1 MNLGIYLPH
10 LYHWPAVRPLYRE
23 ARRQGWTAVVVPGP
37 SRVRRWG
44 VIPVSRQHQ
53 LLQAL
58 RSEGVEAQAAF
69 PEAVDVW
76 VTTDFVKD
84 PARFGGRPLVLV
96 NHGTGF
102 KSVMYRFLRRQ
113 RAVPYH
119 LMVEGPFRAEKIQR
133 EVGEGAYRVHVVGYI
148 KLDPYPTMQARRS
161 TLLAQWGLDP
171 ERPTLLYAPTYK
183 PTSIFQLGEGVLQAT
198 RAFNLLIK
206 LHPYSWEGKYAPHRH
221 HRFYEERM
229 ARYPH
234 ARLVPPEDRD
244 ILPFL
249 VMADAVLTEASSVAF
264 EFAAV
269 GKGVIF
275 VDLPGDLRH
284 SDGEPLLTHSPRTLF
299 AGAFPVIQEAAE
311 IPGALETVLNPPED
325 MQAQQEA
332 VRRRLFLPVDG
343 QAARRALEVIRTWFA
358 RL

>member
-1 MNLGIYLPH
+1 VNLGIYLPH
-10 LYHWPAVRPLYRE
+10 LYHWPAVRPLYE
-23 ARRQGWTAVVVPGP
+23 AARARGWTAVVVPGP

-44 VIPVSRQHQ
+44 LIPVSRQH
-53 LLQAL
+53 LLLNAL
-58 RSEGVEAQAAF
+58 RREGVQAQADF
-69 PEAVDVW
+69 PEAVEVW
-76 VTTDFVKD
+76 VTTDFVKR
-84 PARFGGRPLVLV
+84 PERFGGRPLVVV

-113 RAVPYH
+113 REVPYH
-119 LMVEGPFRAEKIQR
+119 LMVEGPFRAEQIRR

-148 KLDPYPTMQARRS
+148 KLDPYPAMQARRS
-161 TLLAQWGLDP
+161 ALMAQWGLDP
-171 ERPTLLYAPTYK
+171 DKPTLLYAPTYK
-183 PTSIFQLGEGVLQAT
+183 PTSIFHLGEALLQAT
-198 RAFNLLIK
+198 QAFNLLIK
-206 LHPYSWEGKYAPHRH
+206 LHPYSWEGKYAPHAH
-221 HRFYEERM
+221 HRFYEQRM

-234 ARLVPPEDRD
+234 ARLVPPEARD

-269 GKGVIF
+269 GKGVIL

-299 AGAFPVIQEAAE
+299 AGAYPVIQGAE
-311 IPGALETVLNPPED
+311 QIPGALRTVLNPPEA
-325 MQAQQEA
+325 MRVQQEA

-343 QAARRALEVIRTWFA
+343 KAAERALEVMASCCA
-358 RL
+358 RW